1 MNINNLKAILEYSYD
16 EEIKHL
22 EESLSEIDENFEQLP
37 EDLKDAILLIEQ
49 KYSQMTTHIGYNLM
63 ILKQDLQNER
73 NN

>member
-1 MNINNLKAILEYSYD
+1 MNIQNLKAILEYSYD

-37 EDLKDAILLIEQ
+37 EDLKDAILLIEETYP
-49 KYSQMTTHIGYNLM
+49 KMTTHIGYNLM

>member
-22 EESLSEIDENFEQLP
+22 EESIAEIDEDFEELP
-37 EDLKDAILLIEQ
+37 EDLKDAIILIEE
-49 KYSQMTTHIGYNLM
+49 KYPQMTTHIGYNLM
-63 ILKQDLQNER
+63 ILKQDLQDER

>member
-1 MNINNLKAILEYSYD
+1 MNINNLKAILNYSYE

-22 EESLSEIDENFEQLP
+22 EESLLELDDDFTELP
-37 EDLKDAILLIEQ
+37 EELNEAILLIEE
-49 KYSQMTTHIGYNLM
+49 KYPQMTTHIGYNLM

>member
-22 EESLSEIDENFEQLP
+22 EESIAEIDEDFEELP
-37 EDLKDAILLIEQ
+37 EDLKDAIILIEE
-49 KYSQMTTHIGYNLM
+49 KYPQMTTHIGYNLM